1 MSMTLT
7 IIGCTGSMSG
17 PHSPASCYLLQT
29 QETRE
34 DGTTRTW
41 NIALEMGP
49 GAFGQLWR
57 VIDPADLD
65 AVIFS
70 HCHADHMGDVISLHV
85 HRRWGPGRGCG
96 TLLLAG
102 SEQLPERVRQIDG
115 CDPAET
121 YTDEFEFYRMR
132 PGVPFNVGPLTIT
145 PSTAQHTV
153 EAFGVRIEDEGD
165 ATMFFTGDTDQ
176 CDTIIEG
183 ARGVD
188 LLLSEAGFTEADTTR
203 GIHMSGV
210 RAGEVATQAGV
221 RRVVLTHIQPWTPV
235 DTVMSELR
243 QTWQGEA
250 QIARAGDVFEI

>member
-1 MSMTLT
+1 M
-7 IIGCTGSMSG
+7 
-17 PHSPASCYLLQT
+17 
-29 QETRE
+29 
-34 DGTTRTW
+34 
-41 NIALEMGP
+41 
-49 GAFGQLWR
+49 
-57 VIDPADLD
+57 
-65 AVIFS
+65 
-70 HCHADHMGDVISLHV
+70 
-85 HRRWGPGRGCG
+85 
-96 TLLLAG
+96 
-102 SEQLPERVRQIDG
+102 
-115 CDPAET
+115 
-121 YTDEFEFYRMR
+121 
-132 PGVPFNVGPLTIT
+132 
-145 PSTAQHTV
+145 
-153 EAFGVRIEDEGD
+153 RIEDEGG